1 MKILNYIDFLRALKE
16 TYRYARSAETF
27 KDEAC
32 ICILLNAKGGDDDL
46 PWEERELRAR
56 FMEITGESITSNT
69 FKEYRKKLG
78 KRIDKLQ
85 ARHDGDF
92 EIYLIETFD
101 DPYSEHDG
109 YCCTYNEGRF
119 QFFKK
124 EIRRQIRKN
133 EQRGMVLIA

>member
-1 MKILNYIDFLRALKE
+1 MTILNYIDFLRALKE

-32 ICILLNAKGGDDDL
+32 ICIFLDANRDDDNL
-46 PWEERELRAR
+46 PWEECALRGR
-56 FMEITGESITSNT
+56 FMEVTGKSITDDC
-69 FKEYRKKLG
+69 FKEYRKKLK
-78 KRIDKLQ
+78 KRIDKLS
-85 ARHDGDF
+85 ARHDDDF
-92 EIYLIETFD
+92 EIYMVDTFD

-109 YCCTYNEGRF
+109 YCTYNEGRF

-133 EQRGMVLIA
+133 EQRGTVLIA

>member
-1 MKILNYIDFLRALKE
+1 MTILSYIDFLRALKE
-16 TYRYARSAETF
+16 TYRYSRSAETF

-32 ICILLNAKGGDDDL
+32 ICILLNAKRDDNDL
-46 PWEERELRAR
+46 PWEERELRER
-56 FMEITGESITSNT
+56 FLEITGERITSDA

-85 ARHDGDF
+85 ARHEGDF
-92 EIYLIETFD
+92 ETYLIETFD

-109 YCCTYNEGRF
+109 YCTYNEGRF

-133 EQRGMVLIA
+133 EQRGTVLIA